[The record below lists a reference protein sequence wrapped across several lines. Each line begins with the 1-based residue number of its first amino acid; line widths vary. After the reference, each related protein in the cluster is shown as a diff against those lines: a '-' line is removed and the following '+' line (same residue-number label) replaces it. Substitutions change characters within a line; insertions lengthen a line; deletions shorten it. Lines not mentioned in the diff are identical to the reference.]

1 MAWIVQFNEDFEPEF
16 DALPEEVQDSIF
28 AKATLLEEFGPE
40 LGRPHVDTLQGSQ
53 YSNMKEL
60 RFNASDG
67 VWRVAFAFDRKRQ
80 AIILF
85 AGDKS
90 GVSQKRFYKQLIQV
104 ADQRFTNHLNK
115 KPEAKDGNPTTEQD
129 S

>member
-16 DALPEEVQDSIF
+16 DALPEEVQDNIF

-40 LGRPHVDTLQGSQ
+40 LGRPNVDTLKGSQ
-53 YSNMKEL
+53 YPNMKEL

-80 AIILF
+80 AILLV

-90 GVSQKRFYKQLIQV
+90 GVSQKRFYKQLIQI

-115 KPEAKDGNPTTEQD
+115 KLEAKDGNPNEE
-129 S
+129 

>member
-1 MAWIVQFNEDFEPEF
+1 
-16 DALPEEVQDSIF
+16 
-28 AKATLLEEFGPE
+28 
-40 LGRPHVDTLQGSQ
+40 
-53 YSNMKEL
+53 MKEL

-90 GVSQKRFYKQLIQV
+90 GVSQKRFYKQLIQI
-104 ADQRFTNHLNK
+104 ADQRFTNHLNT
-115 KPEAKDGNPTTEQD
+115 KPEAKDGNPNKE
-129 S
+129 

>member
-28 AKATLLEEFGPE
+28 SKATLLEEFGPE

-90 GVSQKRFYKQLIQV
+90 GISQKRFYKQLIQI

>member
-53 YSNMKEL
+53 YANMKEL

-90 GVSQKRFYKQLIQV
+90 GISQKRFYKQLIQI

>member
-1 MAWIVQFNEDFEPEF
+1 MAWIVQFSEEFEPEF

-40 LGRPHVDTLQGSQ
+40 LGRPNVDTLQGSKHT
-53 YSNMKEL
+53 NMKEL
-60 RFNASDG
+60 RFNALDG

-80 AIILF
+80 AIILV

-90 GVSQKRFYKQLIQV
+90 GVSQKRFYKQLIQI
-104 ADQRFTNHLNK
+104 ADQRFTNHLNTK
-115 KPEAKDGNPTTEQD
+115 LEAKDGNPTKEQD

>member
-16 DALPEEVQDSIF
+16 DTLSEEVQDSIF

-90 GVSQKRFYKQLIQV
+90 GVSQKRFYKQLIQI